1 MAEEN
6 DTPVGRRD
14 WARLGPLAA
23 AVVTAVGG
31 AGMALGSVEL
41 SVPFGGTLVVAFL
54 LVAPALA
61 IVRLLPSVNA
71 AAALIVACAGAA
83 VINSLVAV
91 VMLLADAWSRP
102 AGVIAVGLIAALLWL
117 LPTSGRTPPRHRMG
131 SDHRLRLHRQGRV
144 PSTIPRRTLSM
155 SVVICAYTFD
165 RWDDILAA
173 VASVRN
179 QSAAA
184 QEIVVVV
191 DHNPD
196 LYVRLGAA
204 LPDVTVVENRHQ
216 RGLSG
221 GKDTGVE
228 VTSSDVVA
236 FLDDDAVAHP
246 DWLRHFRDAYT
257 DENIVGVGGTTLPL
271 WASDRPRWF
280 PEEFDW
286 VLGCTFTGRE
296 PGAVRNL
303 LGGNASFRREVFS
316 VAGGFPS
323 HIGRTSAQCR
333 PLGCEETEFCIR
345 VRQCRPDWTY
355 IFEPRAVIWHR
366 VGAER
371 ERFAYFRS
379 RCFAEGLSKAA
390 VTRSVGIAD
399 GLSVERTYT
408 ARTLTRGVA
417 RGLGDA
423 LHGDRAGIERS
434 CAISVGLIAA
444 AAGYAR
450 GGGVSLRRRPAMT
463 EAE

>member
-1 MAEEN
+1 M
-6 DTPVGRRD
+6 
-14 WARLGPLAA
+14 
-23 AVVTAVGG
+23 
-31 AGMALGSVEL
+31 AGM
-41 SVPFGGTLVVAFL
+41 T
-54 LVAPALA
+54 
-61 IVRLLPSVNA
+61 IR
-71 AAALIVACAGAA
+71 
-83 VINSLVAV
+83 
-91 VMLLADAWSRP
+91 RK
-102 AGVIAVGLIAALLWL
+102 
-117 LPTSGRTPPRHRMG
+117 PT
-131 SDHRLRLHRQGRV
+131 V
-144 PSTIPRRTLSM
+144 
-155 SVVICAYTFD
+155 SVVICAYTCD
-165 RWDDILAA
+165 RWDDTLAA
-173 VASVRN
+173 VASVRS
-179 QSAAA
+179 QTTAPE
-184 QEIVVVV
+184 EIVVAV

-196 LYVRLGAA
+196 LFSRLHTA
-204 LPDVTVVENRHQ
+204 LPDVTVVENQHQ

-257 DENIVGVGGTTLPL
+257 DDSIVGVGGTTLPR
-271 WASDRPRWF
+271 WETARPRWF

-296 PGAVRNL
+296 PGPVRNL

-323 HIGRTSAQCR
+323 HIGRTSAQSR

-345 VRQCRPDWTY
+345 VRQHRPDWTY
-355 IFEPRAVIWHR
+355 FFEPRAVIWHR

-390 VTRSVGIAD
+390 VTRSVGVAD
-399 GLSVERTYT
+399 GLSAERKYIT
-408 ARTLTRGVA
+408 RTLTRGVA

-423 LHGDRAGIERS
+423 LRGDRAGIEHS
-434 CAISVGLIAA
+434 CAISVGLLAT

-450 GGGVSLRRRPAMT
+450 GGAPLRRRHAMSGSR
-463 EAE
+463 

>member
-1 MAEEN
+1 MRMQ
-6 DTPVGRRD
+6 TPG
-14 WARLGPLAA
+14 
-23 AVVTAVGG
+23 
-31 AGMALGSVEL
+31 
-41 SVPFGGTLVVAFL
+41 
-54 LVAPALA
+54 
-61 IVRLLPSVNA
+61 
-71 AAALIVACAGAA
+71 
-83 VINSLVAV
+83 
-91 VMLLADAWSRP
+91 
-102 AGVIAVGLIAALLWL
+102 
-117 LPTSGRTPPRHRMG
+117 
-131 SDHRLRLHRQGRV
+131 
-144 PSTIPRRTLSM
+144 RTLSM
-155 SVVICAYTFD
+155 CVVICAYTVD
-165 RWDDILAA
+165 RWDDVLAA
-173 VASVRN
+173 VASV
-179 QSAAA
+179 QSQTTAA

-191 DHNPD
+191 DHNPE
-196 LYVRLGAA
+196 LYVRLRAA
-204 LPDVTVVENRHQ
+204 LPDVTVVQNQHQ

-246 DWLRHFRDAYT
+246 DWLGYFRDAYT
-257 DENIVGVGGTTLPL
+257 DDCIVGVGGTTLPL
-271 WASDRPRWF
+271 WTSDRPQWF
-280 PEEFDW
+280 PKEFDW

-296 PGAVRNL
+296 PGPVRNL

-323 HIGRTSAQCR
+323 HIGRTSAQHR

-345 VRQCRPDWTY
+345 VHQRRPDWTY
-355 IFEPRAVIWHR
+355 LFEPRAVIWHR

-371 ERFAYFRS
+371 ERFSYFRS

-390 VTRSVGIAD
+390 VTRSVGVAD

-423 LHGDRAGIERS
+423 LRGDRAGIGRS
-434 CAISVGLIAA
+434 CAISVGLLAA

-450 GGGVSLRRRPAMT
+450 GGGVSLRRQPAVT